1 VNRLGMDPTRYRPRE
16 TFDSPYLTTNN
27 GAPVYNNQE
36 SLTVGPRGPVLL
48 EDYHFV
54 EKLAQFDRERI
65 PERVVHARGIVAKG
79 YFEVTDDITDLT
91 SADLFRAVG
100 VRTPVAV
107 RFSTVT
113 HSRHSPETLRDPR
126 GFATK
131 FYTREGNWDL
141 VGNNFPVFFIRDGI
155 KFPDLIH
162 AFKPNPRTE
171 RQEWWRIFDFLSH
184 HPESCHMLTF
194 HLDDVGIPKNYRTMI
209 GSGVNTFRLINKEG
223 KDTYVKFHWVPKL
236 GEQSLL
242 DDEAEI
248 VGGKDFSHATHDLIE
263 SIDAG
268 DYPEYTMCIQTMD
281 PATEN
286 DYDFDPLDDTKIWPE
301 DMFPKRPVGRLV
313 LNKNVD
319 NFFLES
325 EQIAFCP
332 GVMVPGIYASDDKM
346 LQTRIF
352 SYSDTQRHRLGPN
365 YLMLPI
371 NAPKCSYH
379 NNHHDGFMN
388 FMHRQSEIN
397 YLPSTYDRVKTVANY
412 HFPKATISGSR
423 TKSCILKE
431 NNFKQ
436 PGDRFRSWDPARQ
449 ERFIKRVAD
458 RLNEKKCSPEVRSIW
473 LNYWSQCDA
482 NLGSRLA
489 QLVKTSS
496 L

>member
-1 VNRLGMDPTRYRPRE
+1 MDPTRYRPRE

-48 EDYHFV
+48 EDYHFI

-65 PERVVHARGIVAKG
+65 PERVVHARGIVSKG

-91 SADLFRAVG
+91 CADLFRAVG

-184 HPESCHMLTF
+184 HPESCHVLTF

-209 GSGVNTFRLINKEG
+209 GSGVNTFSRNN
-223 KDTYVKFHWVPKL
+223 
-236 GEQSLL
+236 
-242 DDEAEI
+242 
-248 VGGKDFSHATHDLIE
+248 
-263 SIDAG
+263 AG
-268 DYPEYTMCIQTMD
+268 DYPEYTLCIQTMD
-281 PATEN
+281 PAAEN

-301 DMFPKRPVGRLV
+301 DMFPKRPVGRLI

-346 LQTRIF
+346 LQTRMF

-371 NAPKCSYH
+371 NSPKCSYH

-423 TKSCILKE
+423 TKGCILKE

-449 ERFIKRVAD
+449 ERFIKRVAE
-458 RLNEKKCSPEVRSIW
+458 RLNERKCSPEVRSIW